1 MKSQAN
7 LKEFQGMGV
16 NELEQKINELK
27 KQLFT
32 LRFQLA
38 TGQLT
43 NHNQIKAVRRDI
55 ARAETVLTQVKAQKN
70 NA

>member
-16 NELEQKINELK
+16 TELESKINELK

-38 TGQLT
+38 TNQLT
-43 NHNQIKAVRRDI
+43 NNMQIKAVRRDI
-55 ARAETVLTQVKAQKN
+55 ARAETVLTQVKAQNKK
-70 NA
+70 A